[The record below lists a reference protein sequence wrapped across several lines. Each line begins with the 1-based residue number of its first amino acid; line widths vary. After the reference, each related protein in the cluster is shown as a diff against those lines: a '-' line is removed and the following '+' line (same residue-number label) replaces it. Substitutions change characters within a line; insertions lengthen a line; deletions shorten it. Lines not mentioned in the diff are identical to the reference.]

1 MTATATKATAKT
13 TSKTLRLNQIK
24 PNPNQPRD
32 YFDEEKMKEL
42 IASVKEYG
50 VISPVEVR
58 PTAPG
63 EYELIL
69 GERRYRAARE
79 AGLTTIPARI
89 IAIDS
94 EIKAFRRA
102 VAENVNRADMTPLE
116 EGAAFRRIITEDRND
131 DGSALELKDVAA
143 MFGKTATYV
152 KMRIQLLDLIPEM
165 QHHLTK
171 GHIGLAAAHRISE
184 LKVENQQAVLKKWTQ
199 GKNSEEAM
207 TENDL
212 LHFAHQVR
220 EQERQPGMF
229 EVEELT
235 EEQREERTA
244 ARKATRN
251 LLDRIEQIR
260 GELEQVAKMTPEELD
275 NLLGGQLGARI
286 SQLDRVG
293 KAIQDARF
301 AMRQA
306 KVRADAREII
316 VSTAGAAPNLAEE
329 EPDADQAKAA
339 TGEPEGTVDLD
350 AEFDSMLTEVMAEQA
365 QAVEGEAVH
374 TEIVDEALEPVAV

>member
-1 MTATATKATAKT
+1 MTAKTATATAKT
-13 TSKTLRLNQIK
+13 TSKTLRLNQIEA
-24 PNPNQPRD
+24 NPNQPRD

-58 PTAPG
+58 PIGAG
-63 EYELIL
+63 KYQLIL
-69 GERRYRAARE
+69 GERRYRAAHK

-89 IAIDS
+89 IGIES

-131 DGSALELKDVAA
+131 DGTELTTKDVAA

-207 TENDL
+207 SENDL

-220 EQERQPGMF
+220 EQERQPSMF

-235 EEQREERTA
+235 DEQREERTA

-260 GELEQVAKMTPEELD
+260 GELEEIAKMTPEKLD
-275 NLLGGQLGARI
+275 DLLGGQLGARI
-286 SQLDRVG
+286 GQLDRVG

-306 KVRADAREII
+306 KVHADAREIV
-316 VSTAGAAPNLAEE
+316 VSTAGTAPNLAEE
-329 EPDADQAKAA
+329 EPGADQTEAPS
-339 TGEPEGTVDLD
+339 GEPEGTADLD
-350 AEFDSMLTEVMAEQA
+350 AAFDSMMVEVIAEQA
-365 QAVEGEAVH
+365 QSAEVEAVH
-374 TEIVDEALEPVAV
+374 TESVDEALEPVAV